1 MFGENLS
8 AAVQKAPWSCDPN
21 AGSFLL
27 HQSVGVAGVPRY
39 PDSGKISLF
48 FRMSAGF
55 SRI

>member
-8 AAVQKAPWSCDPN
+8 AAAQKAPWSCDPN
-21 AGSFLL
+21 AGFLSW
-27 HQSVGVAGVPRY
+27 SVGVAGVPRY

-48 FRMSAGF
+48 FRMSAGN